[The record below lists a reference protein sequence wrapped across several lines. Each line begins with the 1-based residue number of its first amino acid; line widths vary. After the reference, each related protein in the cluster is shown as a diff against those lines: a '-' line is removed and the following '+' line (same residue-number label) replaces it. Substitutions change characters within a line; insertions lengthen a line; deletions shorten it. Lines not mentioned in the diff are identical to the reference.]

1 MTSVFQALI
10 SGARSLVQPRILA
23 LVLWPVLIAAAL
35 WGLLAWLF
43 WADALALLRSGI
55 EATPAR
61 PLLEDPDWAWLPGS
75 LGAVMLVL
83 FLIPAVWV
91 TALIIAAVVAMPVML
106 NLVARRDY
114 PDLELKRGGTIAGS
128 IWNAVVAV
136 AVFALLWMLTLPLW
150 LLGPL
155 ALVVTVLLNAYIN
168 QRLFRYDALA
178 DHASPE
184 EFRQVLERSGTKL
197 YLLGAIAGLVQ
208 FVPVL
213 NLLGP
218 IYIGL
223 AFIHLCLAELRA
235 LRAGHG
241 ASAVR
246 AWR

>member
-1 MTSVFQALI
+1 MTSIFQALL
-10 SGARSLVQPRILA
+10 SGARSLMEPRIPA

-43 WADALALLRSGI
+43 WNDALALLRAGI

-61 PLLEDPDWAWLPGS
+61 TLLEDPDWAWLPGS
-75 LGAVMLVL
+75 LGVVLGVL

-91 TALIIAAVVAMPVML
+91 TALMVVAMAAMPVML
-106 NLVARRDY
+106 NQVARRNY
-114 PDLELKRGGTIAGS
+114 PDLELKRGGTLAGS
-128 IWNAVVAV
+128 LWNAATAV
-136 AVFALLWMLTLPLW
+136 GVFALLWLLTLPLW

-155 ALVVTVLLNAYIN
+155 ALAVPLVLNAYIN
-168 QRLFRYDALA
+168 QRLFCYDALA

-184 EFRQVLERSGTKL
+184 EFHQVLKRGGGRL

-208 FVPVL
+208 FIPVL

-223 AFIHLCLAELRA
+223 VFIHFCLAELQA

-241 ASAVR
+241 NSTPPASG
-246 AWR
+246 